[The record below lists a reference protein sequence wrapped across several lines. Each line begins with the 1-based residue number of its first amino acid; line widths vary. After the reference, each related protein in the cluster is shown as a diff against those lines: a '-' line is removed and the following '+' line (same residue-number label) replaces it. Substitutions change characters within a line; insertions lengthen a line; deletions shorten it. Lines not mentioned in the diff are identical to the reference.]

1 MYNLCYDLIDHILS
15 FITKFEEL
23 YNILLINKYYISNFK
38 NTFKSNYLNYRSQIY
53 ENYPIFLINLFNNI
67 SKMREIEYL
76 DYKDYFTGIT
86 GSIDNIKLSDA
97 SKSISY
103 CVDNFNNGF
112 LILKLTFYI
121 NIYDDNLASNNQV
134 RIFDSIISVYQKSNI
149 YYRWCIS
156 SNEPFYALFFNNI
169 INYNDIYSLSQLLK
183 GESIKK
189 NGCIIRIN

>member
-1 MYNLCYDLIDHILS
+1 
-15 FITKFEEL
+15 
-23 YNILLINKYYISNFK
+23 
-38 NTFKSNYLNYRSQIY
+38 
-53 ENYPIFLINLFNNI
+53 
-67 SKMREIEYL
+67 MREIEYV

-86 GSIDNIKLSDA
+86 GSIDNIKLSDT
-97 SKSISY
+97 SNSISY

-121 NIYDDNLASNNQV
+121 NIYENNSSCNNEV
-134 RIFDSIISVYQKSNI
+134 RIFDSIISIYQKSNI

-169 INYNDIYSLSQLLK
+169 INYNDIYSLSSLLK

>member
-38 NTFKSNYLNYRSQIY
+38 NTFKNNYLNYRSQIY
-53 ENYPIFLINLFNNI
+53 EKYPIFLINLFNNI
-67 SKMREIEYL
+67 SKMREIEYV

-86 GSIDNIKLSDA
+86 GSIDNIKLSDT
-97 SKSISY
+97 SNSISY

-121 NIYDDNLASNNQV
+121 NIYENNSSCNNEV
-134 RIFDSIISVYQKSNI
+134 RIFDSIISIYQKSNI

-169 INYNDIYSLSQLLK
+169 INYNDIYKLTCLLK